1 MKWRNWATVALI
13 DRKIMHPTR
22 VEPVRTI
29 GRHVPEVLAVVKK
42 ILWSLLALVLL
53 LAAALGINTVRKG
66 ARQRQVEPLAPVA
79 VDEKAVAE
87 RLARQHILEVANF
100 MIERMQAERAA

>member
-1 MKWRNWATVALI
+1 MKWRNLATVALI

-22 VEPVRTI
+22 VEPLRTI

-42 ILWSLLALVLL
+42 ILWSLLAL
-53 LAAALGINTVRKG
+53 ALGINTARKG
-66 ARQRQVEPLAPVA
+66 ARPRRVEPLAPVA
-79 VDEKAVAE
+79 VAEKAVAE